1 MLKNFNLDKYLN
13 ELKQMVNIDSGSYDK
28 NGVKKVNDII
38 KEKFKEIGFKV
49 EEKYFNEKVAP
60 CLQITNTDE
69 ENYDVLI
76 LAHSDT
82 VFKDGTVKERPFSMD
97 GDKAY
102 GPGVID
108 MKSGL
113 LSTYYAVK
121 NISDEDMPKICIAV
135 NSHEEISSIY
145 SKDWMREL
153 AKKSKIC
160 LVTEPAR
167 KNGELVNKRKG
178 LARYNLEFI
187 GKAVHSGIEPENGI
201 NAVNELG
208 HWIVELEK
216 FNDYENGTS
225 LNVGIVKGGTA
236 ANVIPDNAN
245 CSIDIRFEG
254 EDILEKIDKKM
265 NEMKIKPFIPGVE
278 TKMERLGFRPPMN
291 PTEDTKKLEKLILEL
306 AEKNNIKTSFVGTG
320 GGSDANFSAIEG
332 TPSIDGLG
340 PVGSGTHGVNEYLEI
355 NSIEERIKLL
365 RDIIIKIK

>member
-1 MLKNFNLDKYLN
+1 MKKFNLDKYLL
-13 ELKQMVNIDSGSYDK
+13 ELKELVNIDSGSYNK
-28 NGVKKVNDII
+28 EGVKKVNDII
-38 KEKFKEIGFKV
+38 KEKFLELGFNVKEKNFDHS
-49 EEKYFNEKVAP
+49 VAP
-60 CLQITNTDE
+60 CLEITNT
-69 ENYDVLI
+69 NKGKYDILI
-76 LAHSDT
+76 LGHTDT
-82 VFKDGTVKERPFSMD
+82 VFKDGTVEERPYSRKE
-97 GDKAY
+97 DKAY

-113 LSTYYAVK
+113 LSTFYAIK
-121 NISDEDMPKICIAV
+121 NIKKEDMPDICIGI

-178 LARYNLEFI
+178 LARYNIDFA

-208 HWIVELEK
+208 HWIVELER
-216 FNDYENGTS
+216 FNDYEKGTS
-225 LNVGIVKGGTA
+225 LNVGIIKGGTA

-254 EDILEKIDKKM
+254 EDVLEKIDKRMK
-265 NEMKIKPFIPGVE
+265 EMKNNPFIKGIKTE
-278 TKMERLGFRPPMN
+278 IIRRGYRPPMN
-291 PTEDTKKLEKLILEL
+291 PNKDTKKLEKLIQEL

-340 PVGSGTHGVNEYLEI
+340 PIGSGAHGVNEYLEI

-365 RDIIIKIK
+365 KDIIISIK